1 MKKIEMENK
10 ISNLINDENW
20 HIISIK
26 TKKTAQVEK
35 LINRWANNLDTNIV
49 VFDPKKY
56 NKYIPTSHL
65 YINLDKDQLEKL
77 YKFNYKN
84 GNILGKIDKITS
96 IEFSSF
102 YDNINKNIN
111 KITENFIIN
120 KSYLISSGAF
130 AGLNITILEIKNNT
144 VFGNVI
150 IFGRETKIEID
161 RDNITIS

>member
-1 MKKIEMENK
+1 
-10 ISNLINDENW
+10 
-20 HIISIK
+20 
-26 TKKTAQVEK
+26 
-35 LINRWANNLDTNIV
+35 
-49 VFDPKKY
+49 
-56 NKYIPTSHL
+56 L
-65 YINLDKDQLEKL
+65 YINLDKDQLEAL

-111 KITENFIIN
+111 KITDNFIIN
-120 KSYLISSGAF
+120 NSYLISSGAF